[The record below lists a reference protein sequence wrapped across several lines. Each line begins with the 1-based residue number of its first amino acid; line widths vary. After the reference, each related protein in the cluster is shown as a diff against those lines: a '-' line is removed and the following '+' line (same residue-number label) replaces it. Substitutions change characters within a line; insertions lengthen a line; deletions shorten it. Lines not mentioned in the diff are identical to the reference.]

1 MLRNNIKREYPDRP
15 ISAVAGVVIHN
26 NSVLLVKKSNLEELW
41 SFPGGAIEI
50 GETLHE
56 ALTREVLEETSIII
70 KVGDQIENVNVIRKD
85 ANDKKFSEDA
95 YTAEDD
101 FWKIFTFLGE
111 QRKITDAYKAKGLQF
126 GDDVVAAKWHQ
137 ISKINEIKLID
148 GASRILKI
156 CGY

>member
-26 NSVLLVKKSNLEELW
+26 NSVLLVKKSNLEDIW

-56 ALTREVLEETSIII
+56 ALMREILEETSIII

-85 ANDKKFSEDA
+85 ANDKIKNAIHHLSQWKYIDLCSPMLETGYEKFYGEDPLHMN
-95 YTAEDD
+95 
-101 FWKIFTFLGE
+101 ILG
-111 QRKITDAYKAKGLQF
+111 YSLL
-126 GDDVVAAKWHQ
+126 
-137 ISKINEIKLID
+137 SKLIRD
-148 GASRILKI
+148 ELSIFNN
-156 CGY
+156 

>member
-26 NSVLLVKKSNLEELW
+26 NSVLLVKKSNLEDIW

-56 ALTREVLEETSIII
+56 ALMREILEETSIII

-85 ANDKKFSEDA
+85 ANDKIKTHYVLSFYECTYIS
-95 YTAEDD
+95 
-101 FWKIFTFLGE
+101 G
-111 QRKITDAYKAKGLQF
+111 RPQF
-126 GDDVVAAKWHQ
+126 GDDVVAAEWHQ
-137 ISKINEIKLID
+137 IKKINEIKLID

>member
-26 NSVLLVKKSNLEELW
+26 NSVLLVKKSNLEDIW

-56 ALTREVLEETSIII
+56 ALTREILEETSIII
-70 KVGDQIENVNVIRKD
+70 KVGDQIENINVIRKD
-85 ANDKKFSEDA
+85 TNDKIKIHYVLSFYECA
-95 YTAEDD
+95 Y
-101 FWKIFTFLGE
+101 ISG
-111 QRKITDAYKAKGLQF
+111 RPQF
-126 GDDVVAAKWHQ
+126 GDDVVAAEWHQ
-137 ISKINEIKLID
+137 INKINEIKLID
-148 GASRILKI
+148 GASRIIKI

>member
-26 NSVLLVKKSNLEELW
+26 NNVLLVKKSNLEELW

-85 ANDKKFSEDA
+85 ANDKI
-95 YTAEDD
+95 
-101 FWKIFTFLGE
+101 KIHYVLSFYEFYNSFLFFIKE
-111 QRKITDAYKAKGLQF
+111 IT
-126 GDDVVAAKWHQ
+126 
-137 ISKINEIKLID
+137 NN
-148 GASRILKI
+148 
-156 CGY
+156 

>member
-26 NSVLLVKKSNLEELW
+26 NSVLLVKKSNLEDIW

-56 ALTREVLEETSIII
+56 ALMREILEETSIII

-85 ANDKKFSEDA
+85 ANDKI
-95 YTAEDD
+95 
-101 FWKIFTFLGE
+101 KIHYVLS
-111 QRKITDAYKAKGLQF
+111 Y
-126 GDDVVAAKWHQ
+126 
-137 ISKINEIKLID
+137 
-148 GASRILKI
+148 
-156 CGY
+156 Y

>member
-26 NSVLLVKKSNLEELW
+26 NSVLLVKKSNLEDIW

-56 ALTREVLEETSIII
+56 ALMREILEETSIII

-85 ANDKKFSEDA
+85 ANDKI
-95 YTAEDD
+95 
-101 FWKIFTFLGE
+101 KIHYVLSFYECIYISG
-111 QRKITDAYKAKGLQF
+111 RPQF
-126 GDDVVAAKWHQ
+126 GDDVVAAEWHQ
-137 ISKINEIKLID
+137 INKINEIKLID
-148 GASRILKI
+148 GASRILNI

>member
-56 ALTREVLEETSIII
+56 ALTREILEETSIII

-85 ANDKKFSEDA
+85 ANDKIKIHYVLSFYECA
-95 YTAEDD
+95 Y
-101 FWKIFTFLGE
+101 ISG
-111 QRKITDAYKAKGLQF
+111 QPQF

>member
-26 NSVLLVKKSNLEELW
+26 NSVLLVKKSNLEDIW

-56 ALTREVLEETSIII
+56 ALTREILEETSIII
-70 KVGDQIENVNVIRKD
+70 KVGDQIENINVIRKD
-85 ANDKKFSEDA
+85 TNDKIKIHYVLSFYECA
-95 YTAEDD
+95 YMS
-101 FWKIFTFLGE
+101 G
-111 QRKITDAYKAKGLQF
+111 RHQF
-126 GDDVVAAKWHQ
+126 GDDVVAAEWHQ
-137 ISKINEIKLID
+137 INKINEIKLID